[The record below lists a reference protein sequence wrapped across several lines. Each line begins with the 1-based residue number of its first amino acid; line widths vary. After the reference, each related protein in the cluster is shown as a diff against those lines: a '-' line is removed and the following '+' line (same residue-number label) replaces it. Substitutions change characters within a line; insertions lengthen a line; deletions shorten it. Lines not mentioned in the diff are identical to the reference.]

1 MKFID
6 IVPGTAK
13 AEQML
18 KMQRHVLLV
27 LFTFVP
33 YQAQLD
39 IVNLRLLKSK

>member
-1 MKFID
+1 MKFSD

-27 LFTFVP
+27 LFTLVP
-33 YQAQLD
+33 YQVQLD
-39 IVNLRLLKSK
+39 TANLRLLRSK